1 VSTGALAW
9 TRGRALAG
17 LAAGPASRLPVRRRQ
32 RRIDVAAWKTSNA
45 VTQVALRCLP
55 SAELDQVI
63 RGPIVAK
70 TLLLPLSRVS
80 RRIAMPRIGV
90 CGRS

>member
-1 VSTGALAW
+1 VSKGALAW

-32 RRIDVAAWKTSNA
+32 RRIDVGRLEKTSNA

-55 SAELDQVI
+55 SAELDQVDPWPD
-63 RGPIVAK
+63 RGQNAAPA
-70 TLLLPLSRVS
+70 PLASVQRDCDAPD
-80 RRIAMPRIGV
+80 RGMR
-90 CGRS
+90 

>member
-1 VSTGALAW
+1 MSTGALAW

-55 SAELDQVI
+55 SAELDQVDPWPD
-63 RGPIVAK
+63 RGQNAAPA
-70 TLLLPLSRVS
+70 PLASVQG
-80 RRIAMPRIGV
+80 IAMPRIGV
-90 CGRS
+90 CDRS